1 MAKNDLFK
9 KDWVDIIFE
18 GRNKEYGA
26 YKLRLENSKTTVKAF
41 FSGLTLFASLFVAP
55 TVLSNYFDDDSGKI
69 VRGEI
74 ISSCT
79 MNFDKE
85 IELKDLK
92 VEEEIKPIMEEPKK
106 TENSAPLSVNDTY
119 KFTQIEVVE
128 SSKADIDIAKQ
139 DMFIDADPG
148 KDNIKGSNEDGEIL
162 ITENN
167 GYTLGGTGETVIEE
181 DKNKIFH
188 ITAVAAEP
196 FEGMSSFNKNF
207 ISKFRMIEIP
217 KSNKVQVILSFVVEK
232 DGSLTDIKVLR
243 DPGYGVGREAVRVLK
258 SMPKWKPAK
267 QDNREV
273 RSQFTLPITVQ
284 IQN

>member
-41 FSGLTLFASLFVAP
+41 FSGLTLFACLFIAP

-74 ISSCT
+74 ISCT
-79 MNFDKE
+79 MDFDTK

-92 VEEEIKPIMEEPKK
+92 VEEEIKPIIEEPK
-106 TENSAPLSVNDTY
+106 TIENSAPLSVKDTY
-119 KFTQIEVVE
+119 KFTLMEVVE

-148 KDNIKGSNEDGEIL
+148 KDNIKGSYEDGEIL
-162 ITENN
+162 ITKNN
-167 GYTLGGTGETVIEE
+167 GYTPGGTGETVIEE

-188 ITAVAAEP
+188 ITAEPAEP
-196 FEGMSSFNKNF
+196 FEGMSSFSKNF

-232 DGSLTDIKVLR
+232 DGSLTDIRVLR
-243 DPGYGVGREAVRVLK
+243 DPGYGAGKEAIRVLK

-267 QDNREV
+267 QDRHTV
-273 RSQFTLPITVQ
+273 RSQFTLPITIQVQ
-284 IQN
+284 N